1 MDYFNEVDIFDDG
14 WVFLLGGSNS
24 VRDYWINGKSIND
37 ITLERWLE
45 VYKQR
50 VSFFKQQNI
59 KYLSFFAPEKLTIYS
74 NKCSLNVNEDKIPS
88 QQLMN
93 YLAKED
99 DISYVILDIIP
110 YLRSQSETY
119 LTYHKTDSH
128 WNFIGAYSA
137 YQLIQATLKEPVFID
152 ALRQPKK
159 INWNVMD
166 LGGKFD
172 PPLRERTYYYQ
183 SSGNF
188 ERTYA
193 NELVKFKESEQREN
207 DVGLHV
213 GSYVIY
219 KNKSALSN
227 KVLMIFGDSF
237 SEYRDHL
244 LTGLMA
250 ETYKEVHFIWNT
262 SLDFELIKQVKPDI
276 VISEM
281 AERFIVK
288 PPSDVVQKDL
298 NNTNNGNRCV

>member
-37 ITLERWLE
+37 ITLERWLK

-88 QQLMN
+88 HQLMN
-93 YLAKED
+93 YLAKEES
-99 DISYVILDIIP
+99 ISSVILDIIP

-128 WNFIGAYSA
+128 WNFTGAYSA

-159 INWNVMD
+159 LNWNIMD

-172 PPLRERTYYYQ
+172 PPLRERTNYYQ

-193 NELVKFKESEQREN
+193 NELVKFKESEHREN
-207 DVGLHV
+207 DIGLHV

-262 SLDFELIKQVKPDI
+262 SLDFELIKQVSPDI

-281 AERFIVK
+281 AERFIAK
-288 PPSDVVQKDL
+288 TPSA
-298 NNTNNGNRCV
+298 